1 MTRTDQE
8 GLQIREN
15 DQSATSP
22 DRDGVNASPNSS
34 VVHDESSQDQQA
46 PQGKQDDRER
56 EVADEVSDRGR
67 HFVNASLNS
76 EDVPTR
82 NCSSAAHCSP
92 VTLVIRIVPRQAPAT
107 SASVRGVGDNGA
119 SLLHAA
125 KNVHSVINAVSRT
138 VAKAVI
144 FNS

>member
-1 MTRTDQE
+1 MPP
-8 GLQIREN
+8 
-15 DQSATSP
+15 A
-22 DRDGVNASPNSS
+22 
-34 VVHDESSQDQQA
+34 SSQLPLDMSNV
-46 PQGKQDDRER
+46 PVRDPP
-56 EVADEVSDRGR
+56 V
-67 HFVNASLNS
+67 FVNVSLNS

>member
-34 VVHDESSQDQQA
+34 VVHDESGQDQQA

-56 EVADEVSDRGR
+56 EVADEVSDRG
-67 HFVNASLNS
+67 
-76 EDVPTR
+76 P
-82 NCSSAAHCSP
+82 P
-92 VTLVIRIVPRQAPAT
+92 
-107 SASVRGVGDNGA
+107 
-119 SLLHAA
+119 
-125 KNVHSVINAVSRT
+125 AVSAGPQVPAGACVSRAT
-138 VAKAVI
+138 GAGTGQARREC
-144 FNS
+144 

>member
-1 MTRTDQE
+1 MFLP
-8 GLQIREN
+8 GLLTN
-15 DQSATSP
+15 
-22 DRDGVNASPNSS
+22 G
-34 VVHDESSQDQQA
+34 
-46 PQGKQDDRER
+46 QGEPPYAKDPP
-56 EVADEVSDRGR
+56 V
-67 HFVNASLNS
+67 FVNVSLNS

-82 NCSSAAHCSP
+82 NCSPAAHCSP

>member
-1 MTRTDQE
+1 VTRTDQE

-34 VVHDESSQDQQA
+34 VVHDESGQDQQA

-67 HFVNASLNS
+67 QQCLQDRKCQQALVCLARPAQEQAKPDENA
-76 EDVPTR
+76 EDEQVAELEDR
-82 NCSSAAHCSP
+82 LRHGAAGQGSQ
-92 VTLVIRIVPRQAPAT
+92 IAT
-107 SASVRGVGDNGA
+107 ESNPLRT
-119 SLLHAA
+119 
-125 KNVHSVINAVSRT
+125 IWT
-138 VAKAVI
+138 VAM
-144 FNS
+144 

>member
-34 VVHDESSQDQQA
+34 VVHDESGQDQQA

-67 HFVNASLNS
+67 QQCLQDRKCQQALVCLARPAQEQAKPDENA
-76 EDVPTR
+76 EDEQVAERP
-82 NCSSAAHCSP
+82 SAPWRRRAGQSDRH
-92 VTLVIRIVPRQAPAT
+92 
-107 SASVRGVGDNGA
+107 
-119 SLLHAA
+119 
-125 KNVHSVINAVSRT
+125 
-138 VAKAVI
+138 
-144 FNS
+144 

>member
-1 MTRTDQE
+1 MPP
-8 GLQIREN
+8 
-15 DQSATSP
+15 A
-22 DRDGVNASPNSS
+22 
-34 VVHDESSQDQQA
+34 SSQLPLDMSNV
-46 PQGKQDDRER
+46 PVRDPP
-56 EVADEVSDRGR
+56 V
-67 HFVNASLNS
+67 FVNVRLNS

-92 VTLVIRIVPRQAPAT
+92 VTLVIRIAPRQAPAT

-144 FNS
+144 